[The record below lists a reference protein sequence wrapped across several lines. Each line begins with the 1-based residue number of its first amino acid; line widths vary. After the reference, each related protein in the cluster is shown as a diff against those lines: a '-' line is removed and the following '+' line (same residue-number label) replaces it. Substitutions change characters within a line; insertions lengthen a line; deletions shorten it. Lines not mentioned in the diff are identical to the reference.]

1 MKRTIDLFKQTWK
14 EFSDDK
20 AQRLGAALAY
30 YTIFSIAPLF
40 LIAIKIASVFFED
53 AQKKITLEL
62 HSAMGPSVANS
73 LTDMLESANK
83 HKEGGTLATII
94 GVVTLILG
102 AAGVFGQLKDA
113 LNTIWNVET
122 KPAGGIMG
130 FIKQRFLSMAMVMGV
145 GFLLLVSLL
154 FDTALSAMGGWVNA
168 RIPGGESVLHL
179 VGMVIS
185 FALVTVLFAMMFRYL
200 PDTRVEWRDVW
211 FGATFTSL
219 LFVLGKFALGLYLGK
234 GAVGSAYGAA
244 GSLVILLVWVYW
256 SAQILFF
263 GAEFTQVYARAHGSH
278 RHSDPERSE
287 GEEPGRAV
295 APKPQL
301 LLPPAPVPAR
311 RSRSLATLGMTLV
324 GLFLG
329 AIAGV
334 IGALMLVFKS
344 AKKLVTLH

>member
-1 MKRTIDLFKQTWK
+1 MKRVFALFKQTWT

-30 YTIFSIAPLF
+30 YTIFSIAPL
-40 LIAIKIASVFFED
+40 LMIAVQIASIVFRD
-53 AQKKITLEL
+53 AQQKITAQL
-62 HSAMGPSVANS
+62 HTVMGPSVANS
-73 LTDMLESANK
+73 ITELLASANK

-122 KPAGGIMG
+122 KPAGGIVG

-154 FDTALSAMGGWVNA
+154 FDAALGALGGWISA
-168 RIPGGESVLHL
+168 RVTGGETLMHVI
-179 VGMVIS
+179 GNVIS
-185 FALVTVLFAMMFRYL
+185 FALVTLLFAMIFRFL
-200 PDTRVEWRDVW
+200 PDTRIEWRDVW
-211 FGATFTSL
+211 LGAAFTSL
-219 LFVLGKFALGLYLGK
+219 LFVIGKVALGLYLGK

-244 GSLVILLVWVYW
+244 GSLVVILVWVYW

-263 GAEFTQVYARAHGSH
+263 GAEFTQVYAREHGS
-278 RHSDPERSE
+278 RCHSERSE
-287 GEEPGRAV
+287 ESGGRV
-295 APKPQL
+295 APVA
-301 LLPPAPVPAR
+301 LLPAAPAPAR
-311 RSRSLATLGMTLV
+311 RSGSLATLGMTLV
-324 GLFLG
+324 GLVLG
-329 AIAGV
+329 AIIGG
-334 IGALMLVFKS
+334 IGALMMVFKS